1 MKDKAKKALYKKA
14 KKGFSGY
21 PVATV
26 AFYGPDDRKA
36 TKLVVSI
43 VRHEHA
49 DSEPMRKWFS
59 DDDIRGNSAVLA
71 QALEF
76 VRDNDAKSV
85 AMLDRIVG
93 CPHEEGIDY
102 PEGKACPE
110 CPFWEKRDRWSGN
123 VIH

>member
-1 MKDKAKKALYKKA
+1 MKDKSKKALYKKA
-14 KKGFSGY
+14 KKGFNGH

-43 VRHEHA
+43 MEHEGA
-49 DSEPMRKWFS
+49 ESAPMRKWFS

-76 VRDNDAKSV
+76 VRDNEAKSV
-85 AMLDRIVG
+85 AMPDRIIG

-102 PEGKACPE
+102 PEGEACPE
-110 CPFWEKRDRWSGN
+110 CSFWKDRNRWSGE